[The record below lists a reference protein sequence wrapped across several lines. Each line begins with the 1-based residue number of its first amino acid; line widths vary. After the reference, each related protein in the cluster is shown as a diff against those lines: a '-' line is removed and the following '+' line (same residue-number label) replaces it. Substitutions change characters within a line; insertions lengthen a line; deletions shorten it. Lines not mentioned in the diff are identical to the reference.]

1 MDVEMSATQGS
12 LVALISSPSNGYKSS
27 KDGMRIL
34 ETKESVDPRFK
45 TACHTSERL
54 LQSAPPSGA
63 KKSPVV
69 HNHDPVLGLYI
80 ATFR

>member
-34 ETKESVDPRFK
+34 EIKESVDPRFK

-54 LQSAPPSGA
+54 LQSAPHIFLS
-63 KKSPVV
+63 KVMNFKETDSFK
-69 HNHDPVLGLYI
+69 HLG
-80 ATFR
+80 